1 MHHINNMIVLSFLIV
16 LVEFSFGLGF
26 LKLDL
31 TSNDSL
37 SPFTFTGNYGSY
49 LTLKHLM
56 VHTT

>member
-1 MHHINNMIVLSFLIV
+1 MHHVLSFLIV

-49 LTLKHLM
+49 LTLKHLRA
-56 VHTT
+56 HKT